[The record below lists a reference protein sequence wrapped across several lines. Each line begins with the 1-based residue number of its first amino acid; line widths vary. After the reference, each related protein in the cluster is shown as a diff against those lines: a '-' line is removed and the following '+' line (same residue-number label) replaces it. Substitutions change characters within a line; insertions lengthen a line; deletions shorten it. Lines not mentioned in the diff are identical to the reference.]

1 MSTLRL
7 PVVAILRQ
15 HGSDFTEKGR
25 FPCRVGTEI
34 GLIRVLAVNT
44 ARGTP
49 PHIVAHLGPGPLP
62 SAAAETATGEA
73 ATAAEGGVAASAV
86 DVAGLG
92 YGVAE

>member
-7 PVVAILRQ
+7 PVVAFLRQ
-15 HGSDFTEKGR
+15 HGSDFLEKGR
-25 FPCRVGTEI
+25 FPCRVGSEI

-44 ARGTP
+44 ARRT
-49 PHIVAHLGPGPLP
+49 PGPLP
-62 SAAAETATGEA
+62 STTAETATGEA
-73 ATAAEGGVAASAV
+73 ATAADGGVAAGAV

>member
-1 MSTLRL
+1 MPGAVGFAVLTFRL

-25 FPCRVGTEI
+25 FPCRVGSEI

-44 ARGTP
+44 ARRT
-49 PHIVAHLGPGPLP
+49 PGPLP

-73 ATAAEGGVAASAV
+73 ATAAEGGVAARAV